1 MAGNSTDPAFAV
13 VSNENVAYTG
23 TAAASAA
30 FASGINHIR
39 IVATTA
45 AYYKIAGTPVATSS
59 DTYLPANVIEI
70 IRVNPGQKISFIQ
83 VSAGGTASVS
93 QMSK

>member
-1 MAGNSTDPAFAV
+1 MSGNSTDPAFAV

-39 IVATTA
+39 IVAPPA
-45 AYYKIAGTPVATSS
+45 ASYKIAGTPVATSS

>member
-45 AYYKIAGTPVATSS
+45 AYYKIAGTPVATSN

-83 VSAGGTASVS
+83 VSSGGTASVS

>member
-1 MAGNSTDPAFAV
+1 MSGNSTDPAFAV

-39 IVATTA
+39 IASTTA
-45 AYYKIAGTPVATSS
+45 AYYKVAGTPVATSS